1 MRPSTCRTTNR
12 MHNERDFIEMY
23 KCSNGW
29 WPNARYICSLEYCGP
44 HHCCVYV
51 PRTTCRQTGRRLI
64 RKMLNQ
70 IDTFNSSHFE
80 LIRLIRANN
89 FGRVFNCKKID
100 SHKVKPDAM
109 VTRAIFNIYW
119 IIDAASITCK
129 KCLVLVLK
137 NRRALPRSLFHF
149 DMVTVILGTRYSI
162 LYCRSLVFRCLL
174 AEDWTNFGWHKQ
186 LNTNYTT
193 LGLTEGIAEIPKM

>member
-89 FGRVFNCKKID
+89 FGRVFNCKK
-100 SHKVKPDAM
+100 S
-109 VTRAIFNIYW
+109 TRTRLNRTPW
-119 IIDAASITCK
+119 W
-129 KCLVLVLK
+129 LVQYLTFTELSTL
-137 NRRALPRSLFHF
+137 RALPVKNAWYSYLKIDELCLAHF
-149 DMVTVILGTRYSI
+149 SI
-162 LYCRSLVFRCLL
+162 SIWWR
-174 AEDWTNFGWHKQ
+174 
-186 LNTNYTT
+186 
-193 LGLTEGIAEIPKM
+193 